1 MLVFSC
7 LGYERRTMK
16 NTTWE
21 IDPNTKDLAF
31 NKEGILKTV
40 EGDSTS
46 VQNIRMTLE
55 SWREDFELVP
65 DHGTDYTKIL
75 VDQADEDTTEEIIRE
90 AIFQEDNM
98 GVLEKLSIERDNNRK
113 LNISFT
119 GQLDNGTV
127 IDMEVN
133 TG

>member
-1 MLVFSC
+1 
-7 LGYERRTMK
+7 MK

-21 IDPNTKDLAF
+21 IDPDTKDLAF
-31 NKEGILKTV
+31 DKEGILKTV

-46 VQNIRMTLE
+46 AQNIRMALE

-75 VDQADEDTTEEIIRE
+75 VDQVDEDTTEEIIRE

-98 GVLEKLSIERDNNRK
+98 GVLEKLSIERDDNRK
-113 LNISFT
+113 LNISFS
-119 GQLDNGTV
+119 GQLNNGTV